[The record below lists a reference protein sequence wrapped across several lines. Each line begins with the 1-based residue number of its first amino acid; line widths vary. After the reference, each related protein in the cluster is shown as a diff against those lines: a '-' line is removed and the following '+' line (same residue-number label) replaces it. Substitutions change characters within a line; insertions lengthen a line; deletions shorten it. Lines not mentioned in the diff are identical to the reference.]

1 MATKTSD
8 QPLQKN
14 PRPNRRGGEATLRLV
29 ERLERAHA
37 DVIAIAINLSGVADR
52 TPEPF
57 RGAVVQ
63 TLGDATYLQG
73 RVKRLLD
80 HAKRSAVV

>member
-1 MATKTSD
+1 MKPLDT
-8 QPLQKN
+8 PLQKK
-14 PRPNRRGGEATLRLV
+14 PRPNRRGGDPPIRLV

-37 DVIAIAINLSGVADR
+37 DAVAIAINLSGIADR

-63 TLGDATYLQG
+63 TMADATYLQG